1 MEQTPSP
8 DERDDTTAGPALL
21 DALRA
26 ERQARKTAETEAAE
40 TRGEAAKYRVQLR
53 HCKEQLPAPRVLD
66 WRPADE
72 PGTPLV
78 GLANVQVG
86 DLSIFGLRLFRHH
99 GGHVLSWPMRRPRA
113 TGQLVDILLPSPS
126 LDGQILAAILIHAYP
141 ERVAE

>member
-21 DALRA
+21 DALHA
-26 ERQARKTAETEAAE
+26 ERQARKAAEKEAAE

>member
-8 DERDDTTAGPALL
+8 DAANDSSTPGPALL
-21 DALRA
+21 A
-26 ERQARKTAETEAAE
+26 ERQARKAAEKEAAE

-72 PGTPLV
+72 PGTPLI

-113 TGQLVDILLPSPS
+113 TGQLVEIMRCSPS

>member
-8 DERDDTTAGPALL
+8 DDRDDTTAGPALL
-21 DALRA
+21 DALHA
-26 ERQARKTAETEAAE
+26 ERQARRAAESEAAE
-40 TRGEAAKYRVQLR
+40 TRGEAAKYRVSLR
-53 HCKEQLPAPRVLD
+53 RCKEQLPAPRVLD

-72 PGTPLV
+72 PGTPLI

-113 TGQLVDILLPSPS
+113 TGQLVEIMRCSPS